1 MDVLP
6 WLAIECYEKF
16 NNIDN
21 IDNISNRCLSS
32 IMNIIMMEKFMSTTV
47 ILFIAMA
54 WLSICLAVSYTYAMR
69 KLDKSEDTNRT
80 S

>member
-1 MDVLP
+1 ME
-6 WLAIECYEKF
+6 AIECYEKF

-21 IDNISNRCLSS
+21 ISNRCFSS

-47 ILFIAMA
+47 ILFLAMA